1 MKVLYVVAAL
11 AMHGGIERVIVD
23 KLNWL
28 VDNSDCE
35 VELLTVSQGPHS
47 VVFPLDP
54 RVGNHDLGIHFHH
67 RYQFSGW
74 KRIRVE
80 YKLHKLFRQR
90 LAEKIKKFSPQVIA
104 FTRLDFVCDII
115 RVCGNIPVI
124 YESHSSFLSYRFEK
138 KNWLHR
144 LQFHF
149 WHFGIRKT
157 QMVVA
162 LTQGDASEWK
172 KQTQNVRIIPNVVHL
187 NDTNSI
193 SDCRSKSVIFVG
205 RYSYQKDI
213 RMLLQIWELV
223 HQRHPDWQLHLYGG
237 YGEQQD
243 ELLSEINRM
252 NVNIVTHQP
261 TVAIFEKY
269 LKCSMLLMTSRYE
282 PFGLVLPEAMS
293 CGLPVVAFDCPYG
306 PADIISD
313 GVDGFLIEDRNI
325 SDYVEKVCLL
335 MENED
340 LRCQMGRAGALSS
353 QRFEASC
360 VMPQWKKL
368 FDQLCLNNRIK

>member
-1 MKVLYVVAAL
+1 MKVLYVVSAL

-28 VDNSDCE
+28 VDDGDCE
-35 VELLTVSQGPHS
+35 VELLTVNQGPHP
-47 VVFPLDP
+47 VVFSLDP

-67 RYQFSGW
+67 RYHFSGW

-80 YKLHKLFRQR
+80 YKLHKFFRQR
-90 LAEKIKKFSPQVIA
+90 LAEKIKMISPQVIA
-104 FTRLDFVCDII
+104 FTRLDFVYDII
-115 RVCGNIPVI
+115 QVCGNLPVI

-138 KNWLHR
+138 KNWIHR

-149 WHFGIRKT
+149 WHFWIRKT

-205 RYSYQKDI
+205 RYSYQKNI
-213 RMLLQIWELV
+213 RTLLQIWELV
-223 HQRHPDWQLHLYGG
+223 HQRHPDWQLHLYGD

-243 ELLSEINRM
+243 KLLPEINRM

-261 TVAIFEKY
+261 TSAIYEEY
-269 LKCSMLLMTSRYE
+269 LKCSMLLMTSFYE

-306 PADIISD
+306 PADIISN
-313 GVDGFLIEDRNI
+313 GVDGFLIEERNI
-325 SDYVEKVCLL
+325 GDYVDKVCML
-335 MENED
+335 MENEE
-340 LRCQMGRAGALSS
+340 LRCQMGKAGALSS
-353 QRFEASC
+353 QRFEASR

-368 FDQLCLNNRIK
+368 FDQLCLNNIIK